1 MKKNKLNPLISIIIP
16 TYNREN
22 LIIDALETCLNQTY
36 RPLEVIVIDDGSVD
50 NTISVVNTWFNQKNT
65 SEFLGKLISQ
75 SNKGGNAA
83 RNNGIRASSGEF
95 IAFLDS
101 DDTWDPLKI
110 SKQHEIIIKNKTIGG
125 VYCGLREIEIKSGKI
140 LNDKQRNFKEGF
152 ILSDLLVKDVTA
164 PTSAYLIRKK
174 VFEEV
179 GQFDET
185 LQARQDWDMW
195 IRLSSKY
202 EIRAVK
208 ENLLNLRD
216 HGGPRTA
223 SNPYKEINA
232 YGRIREKYNHLLEEQ
247 SIIIQKEAKANYYKR
262 LGRVYFHN
270 NISKNKALDLYLK
283 ALSIYPKDF
292 DNWAA
297 LIGLF
302 VPRILRKKMNF
313 IWNKF
318 FYQTRFAIRSH

>member
-1 MKKNKLNPLISIIIP
+1 MNPLISIIIP
-16 TYNREN
+16 TFNREN
-22 LIIDALETCLNQTY
+22 LIVDALETCLNQTY
-36 RPLEVIVIDDGSVD
+36 RPLEVIVIDDGSSD
-50 NTISVVNTWFNQKNT
+50 NTKSVVNTWFIQNNT
-65 SEFLGKLISQ
+65 PRFSGKLISQ

-83 RNNGIRASSGEF
+83 RNRGIKASSGEF

-110 SKQHEIIIKNKTIGG
+110 SKQYEILIDNKTIGG

-140 LNDKQRNFKEGF
+140 LNDKKRSFKEGF
-152 ILSDLLVKDVTA
+152 ILSDLLIKDVTA
-164 PTSAYLIRKK
+164 PTSTYLIRKK
-174 VFEEV
+174 VFDEV
-179 GQFDET
+179 GQFDEK

-195 IRLSSKY
+195 IRLSTKY

-208 ENLLNLRD
+208 ENLIDLR
-216 HGGPRTA
+216 HHEGPRTA
-223 SNPYKEINA
+223 SNPFKEINA
-232 YGRIREKYNHLLEEQ
+232 YQSIRAKYKYLLEQQ
-247 SIIIQKEAKANYYKR
+247 SMSIQKEAKANYYKR
-262 LGRVYFHN
+262 LGRVHFHH
-270 NISKNKALDLYLK
+270 NISTTKALGFYLK

-302 VPRILRKKMNF
+302 VPRVLREKMNI
-313 IWNKF
+313 IWNKI